1 MKRTFLIFF
10 FIFTCGVMMG
20 ADYTKID
27 KQAESVPGNLKTA
40 KEITRYL
47 TKGLISPTDKVR
59 AIYYWMAHAI
69 RYDIA
74 KMNLK

>member
-1 MKRTFLIFF
+1 MSGI
-10 FIFTCGVMMG
+10 MMG

-40 KEITRYL
+40 KEIARYL
-47 TKGLISPTDKVR
+47 TKNLHTPTDKVR

-69 RYDIA
+69 RYDVA
-74 KMNLK
+74 NMNSKKFIPIRRN